1 MINDMSLPARK
12 LVRMRDSKTGVNVEI
27 KQTIRRNKYYCLLQ
41 LKKSEP
47 EVYETIM
54 RIKSALD

>member
-1 MINDMSLPARK
+1 MINDMPLPVRK
-12 LVRMRDSKTGVNVEI
+12 LVRIRDSKTGVNVEV
-27 KQTIRRNKYYCLLQ
+27 KQTMRRNKYYCLLQ

-54 RIKSALD
+54 RIESALC